1 MEHLLE
7 TLAEHVEALNASYND
22 GAENDELLNTLTKIE
37 GTVSEL
43 KEELGG

>member
-7 TLAEHVEALNASYND
+7 TLSDYVTDLTASYND
-22 GAENDELLNTLTKIE
+22 GAENDELLITITKIE
-37 GTVSEL
+37 GTIAEL